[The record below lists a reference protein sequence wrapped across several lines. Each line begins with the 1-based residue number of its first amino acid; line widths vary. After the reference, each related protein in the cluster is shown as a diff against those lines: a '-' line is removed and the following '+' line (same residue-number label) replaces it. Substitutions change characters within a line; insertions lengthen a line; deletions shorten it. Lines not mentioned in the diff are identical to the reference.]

1 MNHQETCHKSKL
13 PTDLPEGMVAD
24 CLCKCTC
31 SSPSCCDI
39 ARREVIETLLL
50 KLPAKTTTES
60 EGILLDIYV
69 PFNEGYNRAI
79 QEIRALLNEQRG

>member
-1 MNHQETCHKSKL
+1 MEHKLSLTPDYCKKCNFVVE
-13 PTDLPEGMVAD
+13 EGATHV
-24 CLCKCTC
+24 CP
-31 SSPSCCDI
+31 PSCCDTV
-39 ARREVIETLLL
+39 RREVIETLLL